1 MKVGDLVEREYADR
15 CIKPA
20 VGLILGLSPG
30 FSANRYEN
38 VEYRVLWSTMPA
50 RISLVWDYNLKVVGD
65 DSAYTRKKSLHQKK
79 ESTPEKRP

>member
-15 CIKPA
+15 CIKPT

-50 RISLVWDYNLKVVGD
+50 RISLVWDYNLK
-65 DSAYTRKKSLHQKK
+65 SLHQKK
-79 ESTPEKRP
+79 DLDFLGSMSYNGCRG